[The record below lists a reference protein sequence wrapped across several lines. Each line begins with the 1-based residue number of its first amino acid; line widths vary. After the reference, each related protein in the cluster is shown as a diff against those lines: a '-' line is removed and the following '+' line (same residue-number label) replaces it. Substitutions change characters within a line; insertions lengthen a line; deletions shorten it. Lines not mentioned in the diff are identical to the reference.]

1 MKSWKSY
8 FLDFAMV
15 FLAVFLGFWAENFRS
30 QIQEEKKVEQIK
42 QAIVRDMKKDI
53 LQLNDYVAQ
62 ANYNLSMIDRMDSL
76 ILEDPELIDQQDFY
90 NTMVNYS
97 VAYFFTPS
105 DKSLKQAEEMG
116 VIQNEGND
124 SLSFAALKY
133 NYFLL
138 DLKFTEQLL
147 SQEYQNYLKDI
158 VPNMTEPDLYR
169 QVWRFPRKT
178 LEPKLGVKA
187 MDLETKKRLRYF
199 FANVSFYY
207 DAMQVNADS
216 MELYGRKMIRLIQE

>member
-53 LQLNDYVAQ
+53 LQLNDYVVQ

-76 ILEDPELIDQQDFY
+76 ILEDPDLIDQQDFY

-97 VAYFFTPS
+97 VAYLFTPS

>member
-15 FLAVFLGFWAENFRS
+15 FLAVFLGFWAENLRS
-30 QIQEEKKVEQIK
+30 QLAEQRKIADLK
-42 QAIVRDMKKDI
+42 QAMVRDMQKD
-53 LQLNDYVAQ
+53 LNQLEEYVAQ
-62 ANYNLSMIDRMDSL
+62 ARFNLSNIDRMDSL
-76 ILEDPELIDQQDFY
+76 ILENPKLIDQKEY
-90 NTMVNYS
+90 YETMVNYS
-97 VAYFFTPS
+97 VAYLFTPS
-105 DKSLKQAEEMG
+105 DKSMKQAEEMG

-124 SLSFAALKY
+124 SLSYAALKY

-147 SQEYQNYLKDI
+147 SQEYQVYLQEI

-178 LEPKLGVKA
+178 LEPKLGIKA

-216 MELYGRKMIRLIQE
+216 MELYGKKMIRLIEK

>member
-15 FLAVFLGFWAENFRS
+15 FLAVFLGFWAENFRN
-30 QIQEEKKVEQIK
+30 QLQEEKKVEQIK
-42 QAIVRDMKKDI
+42 QAVVRDMRKDL

-62 ANYNLSMIDRMDSL
+62 ANYNLSWIDRMDSL
-76 ILEDPELIDQQDFY
+76 IQENPGLIDQQDFY

-97 VAYFFTPS
+97 VAYLFTPS

-116 VIQNEGND
+116 IIQNEGSD

-138 DLKFTEQLL
+138 DLKFTELLL
-147 SQEYQNYLKDI
+147 SEEYQIYLHEI
-158 VPNMTEPDLYR
+158 VPNMTDPELYR

-178 LEPKLGVKA
+178 LEPKLGIKPVDSDIKN
-187 MDLETKKRLRYF
+187 RLRYF

-207 DAMQVNADS
+207 DAMGVNADS
-216 MELYGRKMIRLIQE
+216 MRRYGNEMIRLIEK

>member
-30 QIQEEKKVEQIK
+30 QIQEEKKVELIK
-42 QAIVRDMKKDI
+42 QAIVRDMKKDL

-76 ILEDPELIDQQDFY
+76 ILENPELVDQQDFY
-90 NTMVNYS
+90 STMVNYS
-97 VAYFFTPS
+97 VAYLFTPS

-124 SLSFAALKY
+124 SLSYAALKY

-147 SQEYQNYLKDI
+147 SNEYQIYLHEI
-158 VPNMTEPDLYR
+158 VPKMTESDLYR

-178 LEPKLGVKA
+178 LESKLGVKQI
-187 MDLETKKRLRYF
+187 DPETKNRLRYF

-207 DAMQVNADS
+207 DAMEVNADS
-216 MELYGRKMIRLIQE
+216 MRRYGNEMIRLIEK

>member
-15 FLAVFLGFWAENFRS
+15 FLAVFLGFWAENFRN
-30 QIQEEKKVEQIK
+30 QLQEEKKVEQIK
-42 QAIVRDMKKDI
+42 QAVVRDMKKDL

-62 ANYNLSMIDRMDSL
+62 ANYNLSWIDRMDSL
-76 ILEDPELIDQQDFY
+76 IQENPGLIDQQDFY

-97 VAYFFTPS
+97 VAYLFTPS

-116 VIQNEGND
+116 IIQNEGSD

-138 DLKFTEQLL
+138 DLKFTELLL
-147 SQEYQNYLKDI
+147 SEEYQIYLHEI
-158 VPNMTEPDLYR
+158 VPNMTDPELYR

-178 LEPKLGVKA
+178 LEPKLGIKPI
-187 MDLETKKRLRYF
+187 DPEIKNRLRYF

-207 DAMQVNADS
+207 DAMGVNADS
-216 MELYGRKMIRLIQE
+216 MRLYGNEMIRLIEK

>member
-8 FLDFAMV
+8 FLDFVMV
-15 FLAVFLGFWAENFRS
+15 FLAVFLGFWAENFRN
-30 QIQEEKKVEQIK
+30 QLQEKKKVEQIK
-42 QAIVRDMKKDI
+42 QAVVRDMRKDL

-62 ANYNLSMIDRMDSL
+62 ANYNLSWIDRMDSL
-76 ILEDPELIDQQDFY
+76 IQENPALIDQQDFY
-90 NTMVNYS
+90 TTMVNYS
-97 VAYFFTPS
+97 VAYLFTPS

-116 VIQNEGND
+116 IIQNEGSD

-147 SQEYQNYLKDI
+147 AEEYQIYLHEI
-158 VPNMTEPDLYR
+158 VPYMTVPELYR

-178 LEPKLGVKA
+178 LEPKLGIKPI
-187 MDLETKKRLRYF
+187 DSDIKNRLRYF

-207 DAMQVNADS
+207 DAMEVNADS
-216 MELYGRKMIRLIQE
+216 MRRYGNEMIRLID